1 MATAAIIRFDRNDVH
16 ARLAALSLN
25 EEALIHTAQRWHLSW
40 SSFTLNHPPI
50 GIGISAW
57 TEAVAALRE
66 QLLPQGW
73 ARSDEKN
80 YALVIHPDRTMAI
93 NVATGDLGTGQVDA
107 TPSNKAPKGVST
119 ADAISVNQQQL
130 ELDLPVPDMPHVW
143 GEDGPLTWFLLLHRA
158 GNEIRCELSLP
169 SAMSPD
175 GRITRW
181 QERIIISAIPLDDAE
196 IEMQAPQGPDLEIDV
211 KRKA

>member
-1 MATAAIIRFDRNDVH
+1 MVTTAIVHFDANDVQT
-16 ARLAALSLN
+16 RLAALGLN
-25 EEALIHTAQRWHLSW
+25 EAALLHTAERWHLSW
-40 SSFTLNHPPI
+40 SSFTPNHPPI

-66 QLLPQGW
+66 QLLSTGW
-73 ARSDEKN
+73 KRSDEKN
-80 YALVIHPDRTMAI
+80 YALVVHPDETMAI
-93 NVATGDLGTGQVDA
+93 NVATGDAGTGQANA
-107 TPSNKAPKGVST
+107 TPSNKAPKGIST

-130 ELDLPVPDMPHVW
+130 ELDLPVPDVPHVR
-143 GEDGPLTWFLLLHRA
+143 GEEGPLTWFLLLHRSA
-158 GNEIRCELSLP
+158 NEIRCELSLP

-181 QERIIISAIPLDDAE
+181 QERILISAIPLDGEE
-196 IEMQAPQGPDLEIDV
+196 IEVETPQGPDLDIDV

>member
-1 MATAAIIRFDRNDVH
+1 MALSAIIRFDPDDVH
-16 ARLAALSLN
+16 ARLAVLGLN
-25 EEALIHTAQRWHLSW
+25 EEALLHTAQRWHLSW
-40 SSFTLNHPPI
+40 SSFTPNHPPI

-73 ARSDEKN
+73 MRSDEKN
-80 YALVIHPDRTMAI
+80 YALVVHPDGKTAI
-93 NVATGDLGTGQVDA
+93 NVATGDLGTGQVHA
-107 TPSNKAPKGVST
+107 VPSNKAPKGVST

-130 ELDLPVPDMPHVW
+130 ELDLPVPDMPHVR

-158 GNEIRCELSLP
+158 ENEIRGELSLP
-169 SAMSPD
+169 SAMSAD

-181 QERIIISAIPLDDAE
+181 QERIIISAIPLDDSE
-196 IEMQAPQGPDLEIDV
+196 IEVQTPQGPDLEIDV

>member
-1 MATAAIIRFDRNDVH
+1 MATAAIINSDPDQVRV
-16 ARLAALSLN
+16 RLAALGLN
-25 EEALIHTAQRWHLSW
+25 EGALSHAAQRWHLSW
-40 SSFTLNHPPI
+40 SSFTPNHPPI
-50 GIGISAW
+50 GVGISAW

-66 QLLPQGW
+66 QLLPMGW
-73 ARSDEKN
+73 TRSDEKN
-80 YALVIHPDRTMAI
+80 YALVIHRDGSMAI

-107 TPSNKAPKGVST
+107 TPSNKAAKGIST

-130 ELDLPVPDMPHVW
+130 ELPLPVPDMPHVR

-158 GNEIRCELSLP
+158 VNEIRCELSLP
-169 SAMSPD
+169 SAMSTD

-181 QERIIISAIPLDDAE
+181 QERIIISPIALDGAE
-196 IEMQAPQGPDLEIDV
+196 IRVEAPQGPDLDIDV

>member
-1 MATAAIIRFDRNDVH
+1 MATAAIIRFDPNDVK
-16 ARLAALSLN
+16 ARLAALGLN
-25 EEALIHTAQRWHLSW
+25 EEALLHTAQRWHLSW
-40 SSFTLNHPPI
+40 SSFTPNHPPI

-73 ARSDEKN
+73 KRSDEKN
-80 YALVIHPDRTMAI
+80 YALVINPDEMMAI
-93 NVATGDLGTGQVDA
+93 NVATGDVGTGLVDA
-107 TPSNKAPKGVST
+107 TPSNKAPKGIST

-130 ELDLPVPDMPHVW
+130 ELDLPVPDMPHVR
-143 GEDGPLTWFLLLHRA
+143 GEEGPLTWFLLLHRA
-158 GNEIRCELSLP
+158 VNEIRCELSLP

-181 QERIIISAIPLDDAE
+181 QERIIISAIALDSLE
-196 IEMQAPQGPDLEIDV
+196 IEVETPQGPDLDIDV

>member
-1 MATAAIIRFDRNDVH
+1 MATPAIIVFDPNEVH
-16 ARLAALSLN
+16 ARLAVLGLN
-25 EEALIHTAQRWHLSW
+25 EGALVHAAQRWHLSW
-40 SSFTLNHPPI
+40 SSFTPNHPPI

-80 YALVIHPDRTMAI
+80 YALVVHPDGTMAI
-93 NVATGDLGTGQVDA
+93 NVATGDLGTGRVDA
-107 TPSNKAPKGVST
+107 VPSNKAPKGVST
-119 ADAISVNQQQL
+119 ADAISVNLQQL
-130 ELDLPVPDMPHVW
+130 ELDLPMPDMPHVR
-143 GEDGPLTWFLLLHRA
+143 GEEGPLTWFLLLHRA
-158 GNEIRCELSLP
+158 INEIRCELSLP

-181 QERIIISAIPLDDAE
+181 QERIIISSIPLDGAE
-196 IEMQAPQGPDLEIDV
+196 IDVPVPQGPDLDIDV
-211 KRKA
+211 KRRA